1 MTHAKAND
9 GKSSLMLKNNA
20 SEVVLGRT
28 RDMLG
33 LTARL
38 LGITSLAQTK
48 AEAPERRSES
58 CGRYG
63 LEYIDAVT
71 GMEFV

>member
-1 MTHAKAND
+1 MTHAKDNSE
-9 GKSSLMLKNNA
+9 KSSLMLKNNA

-38 LGITSLAQTK
+38 LGIT
-48 AEAPERRSES
+48 
-58 CGRYG
+58 
-63 LEYIDAVT
+63 
-71 GMEFV
+71 